1 MRARPASLAMF
12 LLIFASACGVGDV
25 VRGRDRTDDHD
36 MSALMRAAAAGDS
49 AEVVRLLD
57 DGAEINQTVR
67 PHSGLRAFIAFI
79 SWMQD
84 LPDRDDGYAALHYAL
99 EARELGIARVLLQRG
114 ADPPPDDRMVWMLG
128 HMAGEAGLRLLVD
141 HGVTPDPGA
150 GIVVLLTASM
160 GDTALLRLMLD
171 AGAPVDAVQQGATP
185 LMIAAKNGNEAVV
198 RMLLAAGADPAK
210 RDTTSGWT
218 AAMAARDAGH
228 DHIADLIGGPEDTD
242 ALRNAELGRAVVA
255 RDAAAVERLLA
266 AGADANARVRMYDTV
281 LSIALNNPDRTIVDL
296 LLQAGANPNTRTIAD
311 VTVLMEA
318 VQTGDSALVAR
329 LLQAGGNARAT
340 GLASAAA
347 AAGSLPLLRLLA
359 SAGANVR
366 EHNDQ
371 PLRSAVGRNGSIDV
385 VRFLLERG
393 ANPRAMDSNGR
404 NALGGAVAFSN
415 PDIVDLLLDSGA
427 DPNQALGSWT
437 PLMDAAMQGDSAM
450 VELLLQ
456 RGANPNLRD
465 ENGHTAAE
473 VARRAGH
480 PDVAARLSRLS
491 TRTGF

>member
-1 MRARPASLAMF
+1 MSARPARLAMF
-12 LLIFASACGVGDV
+12 LLVFASACGVADV

-67 PHSGLRAFIAFI
+67 PHSSLRSFIAFI

-99 EARELGIARVLLQRG
+99 QGRELGIARVLLQRG
-114 ADPPPDDRMVWMLG
+114 AAPPADDRMVWMLA
-128 HMAGEAGLRLLVD
+128 HMAGESGLRLLID

-150 GIVVLLTASM
+150 GIVVLLSASM
-160 GDTALLRLMLD
+160 SDTSSLRLMLD

-185 LMIAAKNGNEAVV
+185 LMSAARNGDEAVV
-198 RMLLAAGADPAK
+198 RMLLAAGADPA
-210 RDTTSGWT
+210 RPDTTSGWT
-218 AAMAARDAGH
+218 AAMIARDAGH
-228 DHIADLIGGPEDTD
+228 DHIADLIGGPEDAD
-242 ALRNAELGRAVVA
+242 ALQNAELGRAVVA
-255 RDAAAVERLLA
+255 RDAAAVERLLG
-266 AGADANARVRMYDTV
+266 AGADANTRVGMYDTA
-281 LSIALNNPDRTIVDL
+281 LSLALNNPDHTIVDL
-296 LLQAGANPNTRTIAD
+296 LLRAGANPNTKTIAD

-318 VQTGDSALVAR
+318 VQSGDSALVAR
-329 LLQAGGNARAT
+329 LLQAGGNARAP

-347 AAGSLPLLRLLA
+347 AAGSLPLVRLLA

-366 EHNDQ
+366 EHSDQ
-371 PLRSAVGRNGSIDV
+371 PLRSAVGRNGSIEV

-393 ANPRAMDSNGR
+393 ASPRAVDSNGR
-404 NALGGAVAFSN
+404 NALGGAVAFRK
-415 PDIVDLLLDSGA
+415 PEIVSLLLDSGA

-456 RGANPNLRD
+456 RGADPNLRD
-465 ENGHTAAE
+465 ENGRTPAE
-473 VARRAGH
+473 IARRAGH
-480 PDVAARLSRLS
+480 PDVAARLSRAGA
-491 TRTGF
+491 RPGF